1 MRGNFF
7 IFRRIASKKLLDKKG
22 KMGYNRG
29 KIKEGRYGMYYLFE
43 DILSG
48 ENYCVQAKT
57 LQRAYDDLYDATEL
71 DWDRVDFL
79 DIIEEEEV
87 DAMGLDVY

>member
-1 MRGNFF
+1 
-7 IFRRIASKKLLDKKG
+7 
-22 KMGYNRG
+22 
-29 KIKEGRYGMYYLFE
+29 MYYLFQ
-43 DILSG
+43 DNLTG
-48 ENYCVQAKT
+48 EYLCVQAKT

-79 DIIEEEEV
+79 DIIKEEEV

>member
-1 MRGNFF
+1 
-7 IFRRIASKKLLDKKG
+7 
-22 KMGYNRG
+22 
-29 KIKEGRYGMYYLFE
+29 MYYLFE
-43 DILSG
+43 NILSG

-71 DWDRVDFL
+71 DWNRVDFL
-79 DIIEEEEV
+79 DIIEEAEA

>member
-1 MRGNFF
+1 
-7 IFRRIASKKLLDKKG
+7 
-22 KMGYNRG
+22 
-29 KIKEGRYGMYYLFE
+29 MYYLFE

-71 DWDRVDFL
+71 DMDQERL
-79 DIIEEEEV
+79 LNIISEEEA

>member
-1 MRGNFF
+1 
-7 IFRRIASKKLLDKKG
+7 
-22 KMGYNRG
+22 
-29 KIKEGRYGMYYLFE
+29 MYYLFQ
-43 DILSG
+43 DNLTG
-48 ENYCVQAKT
+48 EQLCVQAKT

-79 DIIEEEEV
+79 DIIEEAEV

>member
-1 MRGNFF
+1 
-7 IFRRIASKKLLDKKG
+7 
-22 KMGYNRG
+22 
-29 KIKEGRYGMYYLFE
+29 MYYLFQ
-43 DILSG
+43 DNLTG
-48 ENYCVQAKT
+48 EHLCVQAKT

-79 DIIEEEEV
+79 DIIEEAEV

>member
-1 MRGNFF
+1 
-7 IFRRIASKKLLDKKG
+7 
-22 KMGYNRG
+22 
-29 KIKEGRYGMYYLFE
+29 MYYLFQ
-43 DILSG
+43 DNLTG
-48 ENYCVQAKT
+48 EYLCVQATT

-79 DIIEEEEV
+79 DIIEEAEV

>member
-1 MRGNFF
+1 
-7 IFRRIASKKLLDKKG
+7 
-22 KMGYNRG
+22 
-29 KIKEGRYGMYYLFE
+29 MYYLFE

-57 LQRAYDDLYDATEL
+57 LQCAYDDLYDATEL
-71 DWDRVDFL
+71 DMDRVRFL
-79 DIIEEEEV
+79 DIISEAEV

>member
-1 MRGNFF
+1 
-7 IFRRIASKKLLDKKG
+7 
-22 KMGYNRG
+22 
-29 KIKEGRYGMYYLFE
+29 MYYLSQ
-43 DILSG
+43 DNLTG
-48 ENYCVQAKT
+48 AYLCVQAKT

-79 DIIEEEEV
+79 DIIEEAEV